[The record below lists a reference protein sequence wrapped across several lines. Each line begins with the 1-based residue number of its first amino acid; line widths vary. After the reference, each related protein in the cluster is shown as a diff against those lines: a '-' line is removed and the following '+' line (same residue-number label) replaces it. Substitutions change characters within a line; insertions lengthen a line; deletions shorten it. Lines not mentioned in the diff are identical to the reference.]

1 MKKGFC
7 LITVMFLSVFGSA
20 AWAAD
25 ADATYKDATSGA
37 STSLNCGAAKIA
49 SGDTLIGTITAI
61 DCKAGSVTID
71 TQTVKIKPTD
81 LACLKL
87 RKGDKVKVT
96 LSANM
101 EIKRIMILDRQ
112 SLKQAADKQA
122 SKAKAK
128 AVDATTQ
135 KALDKLSQ

>member
-1 MKKGFC
+1 MKKELC
-7 LITVMFLSVFGSA
+7 LITVMFISSFGSA
-20 AWAAD
+20 VWAAD
-25 ADATYKDATSGA
+25 SDAPYKDATSGA
-37 STSLNCGAAKIA
+37 STCLNTGAAKIA

-61 DCKAGSVTID
+61 DSKAGCVTID
-71 TQTVKIKPTD
+71 TQAVKIKPTD

-87 RKGDKVKVT
+87 RKGEKVKVT

-122 SKAKAK
+122 SKAKA
-128 AVDATTQ
+128 VDAATQ